1 LNHPN
6 VISIYDFGGI
16 GDGAY
21 LVMELLHGY
30 TLRTALEQWG
40 RIRPEIAATW
50 FEQILEGVKAAHLH
64 GIIHRDLKP
73 ENILITHDAKNQ
85 ALIKILDFGLA
96 KITLFDGIQS
106 KTLTVPGTVMGTLY
120 YMSPEQ
126 ICGDEVDERTDIF
139 SLGVIAVETL
149 TGRRPF
155 EGRNAQEVAMAI
167 IQKDVK
173 LQNNSDEAI
182 RLNLVI
188 QKCVAK
194 NRDARFSTIAE
205 MQNEFIEA
213 MRSANIARTPESAP
227 HPGAD
232 SATKDF
238 LSS

>member
-1 LNHPN
+1 LSVSSNLLSSFGNCN
-6 VISIYDFGGI
+6 VARF
-16 GDGAY
+16 
-21 LVMELLHGY
+21 
-30 TLRTALEQWG
+30 
-40 RIRPEIAATW
+40 
-50 FEQILEGVKAAHLH
+50 
-64 GIIHRDLKP
+64 
-73 ENILITHDAKNQ
+73 
-85 ALIKILDFGLA
+85 LDFGLA
-96 KITLFDGIQS
+96 KITFFDGIQS
-106 KTLTVPGTVMGTLY
+106 K
-120 YMSPEQ
+120 
-126 ICGDEVDERTDIF
+126 
-139 SLGVIAVETL
+139 
-149 TGRRPF
+149 
-155 EGRNAQEVAMAI
+155 RNEQEVAMAI

-213 MRSANIARTPESAP
+213 MRNADTSRIPESAP